1 MNEDY
6 GSDFITLEDEDG
18 SEFELEHIDTLEHN
32 GETYMLF
39 LPADMDEDDPD
50 FGFVILKVTE
60 ENGEELLGSIDDDDE
75 LNAIYDIFME
85 RMFAEDEDGQDE
97 DGQDEDTPED
107 GAEAQ

>member
-1 MNEDY
+1 MNEYY

-75 LNAIYDIFME
+75 LNAIYDIFMT
-85 RMFAEDEDGQDE
+85 RMFADEGENVQEEDVPEDGQP
-97 DGQDEDTPED
+97 Q
-107 GAEAQ
+107 

>member
-1 MNEDY
+1 MNENY

-32 GETYMLF
+32 DETYMLF

-75 LNAIYDIFME
+75 LNAIYDIFMA
-85 RMFAEDEDGQDE
+85 RMFADEGEDAQEEDAQEEDAPEDGQL
-97 DGQDEDTPED
+97 Q
-107 GAEAQ
+107 

>member
-1 MNEDY
+1 MNENY

-18 SEFELEHIDTLEHN
+18 SEFELEHIDTLEHKD
-32 GETYMLF
+32 ETYMLF

-75 LNAIYDIFME
+75 LNAIYDIFMA
-85 RMFAEDEDGQDE
+85 RMFADEDENAQEEDAPEDGQL
-97 DGQDEDTPED
+97 Q
-107 GAEAQ
+107 

>member
-75 LNAIYDIFME
+75 LEAVYQALMDLIY
-85 RMFAEDEDGQDE
+85 QDE
-97 DGQDEDTPED
+97 ETLDS
-107 GAEAQ
+107 

>member
-6 GSDFITLEDEDG
+6 GSNFITLEDEDG

-32 GETYMLF
+32 DQTYMLF

-50 FGFVILKVTE
+50 FGFVILKTTE
-60 ENGEELLGSIDDDDE
+60 ENGEELLGSIDDDEE

-85 RMFAEDEDGQDE
+85 RMFEEEDEAE
-97 DGQDEDTPED
+97 HP
-107 GAEAQ
+107 AEAQE

>member
-75 LNAIYDIFME
+75 LNAIYDIFMT
-85 RMFAEDEDGQDE
+85 RMFADEGENVQEEDVPEDGQP
-97 DGQDEDTPED
+97 Q
-107 GAEAQ
+107 

>member
-60 ENGEELLGSIDDDDE
+60 ENGEELLGSIDDDAE

-97 DGQDEDTPED
+97 DTPED
-107 GAEAQ
+107 GAEAQQ